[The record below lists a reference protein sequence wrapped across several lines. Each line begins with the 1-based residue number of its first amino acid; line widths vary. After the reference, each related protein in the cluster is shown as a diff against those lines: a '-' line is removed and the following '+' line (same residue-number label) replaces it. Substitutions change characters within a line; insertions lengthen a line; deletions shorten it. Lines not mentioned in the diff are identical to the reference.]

1 VPDHKT
7 LIALTAAALTL
18 AAASTASAKPPA
30 ASPCRAPAA
39 GFQSCLRVL
48 YKAAPDGSVSD
59 VRVTATVVRR
69 FASCPAAA
77 GRRRV
82 VITRDA
88 DGSRLGSARRP
99 GRCHN
104 GVVTWRTTFS
114 AGETAGWALEQ
125 GDTIDA
131 AWSGVRNTAS
141 VKLTAG

>member
-1 VPDHKT
+1 VPHHKT
-7 LIALTAAALTL
+7 LIALTAAAASL

-30 ASPCRAPAA
+30 PSPCRAPAS
-39 GFQSCLRVL
+39 GYQSCLRVL
-48 YKAAPDGSVSD
+48 YKAGPDGSVSD

-82 VITRDA
+82 VLTRDA
-88 DGSRLGSARRP
+88 DGSRLGSARP
-99 GRCHN
+99 SGRCRG
-104 GVVTWRTTFS
+104 GVVTWRSTFS
-114 AGETAGWALEQ
+114 PRATAGWALEQ

-141 VKLTAG
+141 VELGG